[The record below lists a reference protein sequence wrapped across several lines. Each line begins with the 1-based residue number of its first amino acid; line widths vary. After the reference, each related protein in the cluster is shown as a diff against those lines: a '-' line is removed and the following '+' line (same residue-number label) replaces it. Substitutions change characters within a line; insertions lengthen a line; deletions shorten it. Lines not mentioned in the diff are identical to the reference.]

1 MKPGRPRGALSL
13 PQILLFILAGTII
26 LSILFF
32 TFWQRLNR
40 KVEDILKKQF
50 NQQQLEL
57 ARKIADNA
65 EAYFDFMESDLLAYP
80 WRFSLIPPDSP
91 SFDRYMQA
99 RFQDLSPLGV
109 LEIRW
114 YDQNGR
120 LARVWRQ
127 QQPATPLETGESLPA
142 P

>member
-13 PQILLFILAGTII
+13 PQILFFILAGTLI
-26 LSILFF
+26 LSVLFF
-32 TFWQRLNR
+32 TFWRRLNR

-57 ARKIADNA
+57 ARKIADNV
-65 EAYFDFMESDLLAYP
+65 EAYFDFLESDLLAYP
-80 WRFSLIPPDSP
+80 WRFYLIPPDSP
-91 SFDRYMQA
+91 SFDRYMKG
-99 RFQDLSPLGV
+99 RFQDLSLLGV

-120 LARVWRQ
+120 LARIWRE
-127 QQPATPLETGESLPA
+127 QQPTTPLEIGE
-142 P
+142 